1 METFLLIDIHEVYS
15 ANYQLWLSLPLSL
28 KEKILAY
35 QELQQPEPI
44 FTIFQKML
52 MVIFLILVVSFINL
66 NSQD

>member
-1 METFLLIDIHEVYS
+1 METFLLIDIHRVYS

-35 QELQQPEPI
+35 QELQQPEPT

-52 MVIFLILVVSFINL
+52 TVIFLILVVSFINL